1 VQDGGCGWDEG
12 LWLWRFWYFFY
23 WLLNRVHLYL
33 SGNQIRF
40 LQWRLK
46 LRRFTCGLFLP
57 SQPPPPITLIWGIPA
72 LNPRVVLYTP
82 EFSLEALLN
91 LNQVILKVAREIMF
105 VVIGDLSEFR
115 RLLLTGPKFWVAE
128 LDLDLIWLEK
138 FLGVAEFA
146 DICLEK
152 G

>member
-1 VQDGGCGWDEG
+1 M
-12 LWLWRFWYFFY
+12 
-23 WLLNRVHLYL
+23 
-33 SGNQIRF
+33 
-40 LQWRLK
+40 
-46 LRRFTCGLFLP
+46 
-57 SQPPPPITLIWGIPA
+57 
-72 LNPRVVLYTP
+72 LYTP

-105 VVIGDLSEFR
+105 AVIGDLSEFR
-115 RLLLTGPKFWVAE
+115 RLLLTGSEFRVTD